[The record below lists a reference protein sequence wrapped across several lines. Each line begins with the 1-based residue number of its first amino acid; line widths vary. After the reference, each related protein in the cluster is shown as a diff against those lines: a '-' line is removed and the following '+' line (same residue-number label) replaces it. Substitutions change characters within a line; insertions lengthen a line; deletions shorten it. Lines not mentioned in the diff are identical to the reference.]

1 MKTKNDSGHLRL
13 QVDPSARGL
22 IFDLDGT
29 IADSMPVHFIAYQ
42 HILSEYGIHFT
53 PEVFETMAGMPAVGT
68 IFKIN
73 EIYGTRFDPEQ
84 TGMAKEAE
92 YERLMHLIEPIEPVV
107 SLIREYQGRIP
118 MAVGTGGY
126 KRLAWKTLEILGLRD
141 CFTVLVSSEDVTRHK
156 PFPDTFLKCADL
168 MGIKPE
174 HCQVFEDSAL
184 GIEAALTAG
193 MMAVDVTR
201 FYKVTTGKKL

>member
-68 IFKIN
+68 ISKIN